1 MSDPQSVSLDGELQ
15 SHRDVVRGETIPVIR
30 AVVGIHAS
38 TSCFFWHKSEW
49 YSDWLPFRGFCFS
62 LTDTRYQGTI
72 IWSVLSIKR
81 VQLGTHFNSVKSVSI
96 LMNIGKWPKWK
107 PAWIFFPAGPYS
119 VKDKGQQK
127 RQSDLPVFQQCQRA
141 MICSPWPLRLHI
153 HAIINRYLVRSRF
166 VSTRISLLLIL
177 ENRWSYRYFRTP
189 LVGINIIFKLT
200 WLRCDHLFWRARLSL
215 HKLASL
221 IASTHQ

>member
-1 MSDPQSVSLDGELQ
+1 MKTCLDFLSVFIVFK
-15 SHRDVVRGETIPVIR
+15 R
-30 AVVGIHAS
+30 
-38 TSCFFWHKSEW
+38 
-49 YSDWLPFRGFCFS
+49 
-62 LTDTRYQGTI
+62 TI
-72 IWSVLSIKR
+72 ILVNIFWS
-81 VQLGTHFNSVKSVSI
+81 
-96 LMNIGKWPKWK
+96 
-107 PAWIFFPAGPYS
+107 AGPYS

-153 HAIINRYLVRSRF
+153 HAIINRYLVSSRF

-215 HKLASL
+215 HELASL
-221 IASTHQ
+221 IASTHQYYACILWGKKCVRRLFCNYFLSFWS